1 MHSGRYL
8 CTKISEGAIE
18 NEFNIISKSYGIQ
31 SIAPGVHRV
40 LLIHPR
46 IRRGR
51 FFDLN
56 PTKAKLQL
64 EEAVALVNTLP
75 NFKVIE

>member
-1 MHSGRYL
+1 MSDQ
-8 CTKISEGAIE
+8 
-18 NEFNIISKSYGIQ
+18 FNIISQSYGIQ
-31 SIAPGVHRV
+31 NITPGVHRV

>member
-1 MHSGRYL
+1 M
-8 CTKISEGAIE
+8 
-18 NEFNIISKSYGIQ
+18 NDEFNIISKSYGIQ
-31 SIAPGVHRV
+31 SITPGASRV

-56 PTKAKLQL
+56 PVKAKLQL
-64 EEAVALVNTLP
+64 EEAVSLVNTLP

>member
-1 MHSGRYL
+1 MNVPEEVV
-8 CTKISEGAIE
+8 KM
-18 NEFNIISKSYGIQ
+18 NDEFNIISKSYGIQ
-31 SIAPGVHRV
+31 NIAPGVHRI

-46 IRRGR
+46 LRRGR

-56 PTKAKLQL
+56 PVKTKLQL

>member
-1 MHSGRYL
+1 MCS
-8 CTKISEGAIE
+8 TKFTSEVDQM
-18 NEFNIISKSYGIQ
+18 NDEFNIISKSYGVQ
-31 SIAPGVHRV
+31 SMAPGEQRV

-46 IRRGR
+46 IRHGR

-56 PTKAKLQL
+56 PSKAKHQL

-75 NFKVIE
+75 KFKVIQ